1 VKNLYFIGPL
11 ASDRQFTS
19 KQRIIEE
26 VVAQFGVG
34 AHFPFAGGVSQNT
47 QQIIREIQNC
57 RFVLAD
63 LSRERPSCY
72 FELGV
77 AEAVGAEIALIA
89 EAGTSIHQTQ
99 NRPVAFYSDLDDYRT
114 LVGSIVESH
123 AGA

>member
-11 ASDRQFTS
+11 ASDPKFTS

-26 VVAQFGVG
+26 VAAQFEIG
-34 AHFPFAGGVSQNT
+34 AHFPFAGGVSQ
-47 QQIIREIQNC
+47 QMPQIISEIRNC

-77 AEAVGAEIALIA
+77 AEAVGAEVALIA
-89 EAGTSIHQTQ
+89 EAGTPIHQTQ
-99 NRPVAFYSDLDDYRT
+99 NRNVAFYSDLDDYRT
-114 LVGSIVESH
+114 LVGNIIASH
-123 AGA
+123 TKA